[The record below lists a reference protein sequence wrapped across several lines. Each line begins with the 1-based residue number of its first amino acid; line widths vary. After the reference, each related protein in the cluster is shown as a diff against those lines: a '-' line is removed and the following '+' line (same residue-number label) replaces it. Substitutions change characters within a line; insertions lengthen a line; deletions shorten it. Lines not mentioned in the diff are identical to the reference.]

1 MPGPDLIGYG
11 EKTIGLGLW
20 PEFNHSSRC
29 LMEEKRR
36 KYSISS
42 DNSDTTDSHMTS
54 VSRCSKIPNTKSS
67 WSRQKEKKPSEVFR
81 TDLITAMKI
90 PDSHQL
96 SPDEYYI
103 LADPWRQEWEKGVQ
117 VPAGAEAIPEP
128 VIRITPLLEE
138 SPPQVSPSSLSASEI
153 SEVHRTCSQ
162 GVIRYDL
169 DEIDACWL
177 ELVNMEFREMEKPQ
191 LDEITLERVLEELET
206 MCYENMNIAIETEE
220 GLGIEYDEDVVCD
233 VCRSPEG
240 EDGNEMVFCDK
251 CNVCV
256 HQACYG
262 ILKVP
267 IGNWLCRTCALG
279 VQPKCLLCPKRG
291 GALKPTRSG
300 TKWVHVSCALWIPE
314 VSIGCPEKMEPITK
328 ISHIPASRWALSCSL
343 CKECTGTCIQCS
355 MPACITAFHVT
366 CAFDHNLDMRTIL
379 AENDEVKFKSFCLE
393 HSSGATKP
401 PDEARAEADQAQLD
415 LEKVTLRKQKLQQ
428 LEEDFYELVKP
439 SEVAENLDLTESLVD
454 FVYQYW
460 KLKRKAN
467 CNKPLLTPKTDEV
480 DNLAQQEQDVLYRR
494 LKLFTH
500 LRQDLERVRN
510 LCYMVTRREK
520 MKHSICKLQEQ
531 IFHLQMQLIKK
542 DLYPEQTGKR
552 TKGKKSDP
560 KRKGRDGRKSSPE
573 KKEKRKPGN
582 DSVLGQLAKGK
593 ARIQPKTFLT

>member
-1 MPGPDLIGYG
+1 
-11 EKTIGLGLW
+11 
-20 PEFNHSSRC
+20 
-29 LMEEKRR
+29 MEEKRR

-42 DNSDTTDSHMTS
+42 DNSDTTDSHATS
-54 VSRCSKIPNTKSS
+54 TSASRCSKLPSSTKSG
-67 WSRQKEKKPSEVFR
+67 WPRQNEKKPSEVFR

-90 PDSHQL
+90 PDSYQL
-96 SPDEYYI
+96 SPDDYYI

-128 VIRITPLLEE
+128 VVRILPPLEG
-138 SPPQVSPSSLSASEI
+138 PPAQASPSSTTLGEG
-153 SEVHRTCSQ
+153 SQ
-162 GVIRYDL
+162 PDWPGGSRYDL
-169 DEIDACWL
+169 DEIDAYWL
-177 ELVNMEFREMEKPQ
+177 ELINSELKEMERPE
-191 LDEITLERVLEELET
+191 LDELTLERVLEELET
-206 MCYENMNIAIETEE
+206 LCHQNMARAIETQE

-267 IGNWLCRTCALG
+267 TGSWLCRTCALG

-355 MPACITAFHVT
+355 MPSCVTAFHVT
-366 CAFDHNLDMRTIL
+366 CAFDHSLEMRTIL
-379 AENDEVKFKSFCLE
+379 ADNDEVKFKSFCQE
-393 HSSGATKP
+393 HSDGGPRNEPTSEP
-401 PDEARAEADQAQLD
+401 AEPSQAGED
-415 LEKVTLRKQKLQQ
+415 LEKVTLRKQRLQQ
-428 LEEDFYELVKP
+428 LEEDFYELVEP
-439 SEVAENLDLTESLVD
+439 AEVAERLDLAEVLVD
-454 FVYQYW
+454 FIYQYW

-467 CNKPLLTPKTDEV
+467 ANQPLLTPKTDEV

-500 LRQDLERVRN
+500 LRQDLERSGLGGEQRARR
-510 LCYMVTRREK
+510 VTRRGRAARAPRAA
-520 MKHSICKLQEQ
+520 L
-531 IFHLQMQLIKK
+531 
-542 DLYPEQTGKR
+542 R
-552 TKGKKSDP
+552 R
-560 KRKGRDGRKSSPE
+560 KRK
-573 KKEKRKPGN
+573 
-582 DSVLGQLAKGK
+582 
-593 ARIQPKTFLT
+593 

>member
-1 MPGPDLIGYG
+1 
-11 EKTIGLGLW
+11 
-20 PEFNHSSRC
+20 
-29 LMEEKRR
+29 MEEKRR

-42 DNSDTTDSHMTS
+42 DNSDTTDSHATS
-54 VSRCSKIPNTKSS
+54 TSTSRCSKLPSSTKSG
-67 WSRQKEKKPSEVFR
+67 WPRQNEKKPSEVFR

-90 PDSHQL
+90 PDSYQL
-96 SPDEYYI
+96 SPDDYYI

-128 VIRITPLLEE
+128 VVRILPPLEG
-138 SPPQVSPSSLSASEI
+138 PPAQASPSSTTLGEG
-153 SEVHRTCSQ
+153 SQ
-162 GVIRYDL
+162 PDWPGGSRYDL
-169 DEIDACWL
+169 DEIDAYWL
-177 ELVNMEFREMEKPQ
+177 ELINSELKEMERPE
-191 LDEITLERVLEELET
+191 LDELTLERVLEELET
-206 MCYENMNIAIETEE
+206 LCHQNMARAIETQE

-267 IGNWLCRTCALG
+267 TGSWLCRTCALG

-355 MPACITAFHVT
+355 MPSCVTAFHVT
-366 CAFDHNLDMRTIL
+366 CAFDHSLEMRTIL
-379 AENDEVKFKSFCLE
+379 ADNDEVKFKSFCQE
-393 HSSGATKP
+393 HSDGGPRNEPTSEP
-401 PDEARAEADQAQLD
+401 AEPSQAGED
-415 LEKVTLRKQKLQQ
+415 LEKVTLRKQRLQQ
-428 LEEDFYELVKP
+428 LEEDFYELVEP
-439 SEVAENLDLTESLVD
+439 AEVAERLDLAEALVD
-454 FVYQYW
+454 FIYQYW

-467 CNKPLLTPKTDEV
+467 ANQPLLTPKTDEV

-500 LRQDLERVRN
+500 LRQDLERSGLGGEQRARR
-510 LCYMVTRREK
+510 VTRR
-520 MKHSICKLQEQ
+520 
-531 IFHLQMQLIKK
+531 
-542 DLYPEQTGKR
+542 GKAAR
-552 TKGKKSDP
+552 AP
-560 KRKGRDGRKSSPE
+560 RAALRRKRK
-573 KKEKRKPGN
+573 
-582 DSVLGQLAKGK
+582 
-593 ARIQPKTFLT
+593 

>member
-1 MPGPDLIGYG
+1 
-11 EKTIGLGLW
+11 
-20 PEFNHSSRC
+20 
-29 LMEEKRR
+29 MEEKRR

-42 DNSDTTDSHMTS
+42 DNSDTTDSHATS
-54 VSRCSKIPNTKSS
+54 ASRCSKLPSSTKSG
-67 WSRQKEKKPSEVFR
+67 WPRQNEKKPSEVFR
-81 TDLITAMKI
+81 TDLITARKI
-90 PDSHQL
+90 PDSCQL
-96 SPDEYYI
+96 SPDDYYI

-128 VIRITPLLEE
+128 VVRILPPLEG
-138 SPPQVSPSSLSASEI
+138 PPTQVSPSSSELG
-153 SEVHRTCSQ
+153 EGSQ
-162 GVIRYDL
+162 PDWPGGSRYDL
-169 DEIDACWL
+169 DEIDAYWL
-177 ELVNMEFREMEKPQ
+177 ELINSELKEMERPE
-191 LDEITLERVLEELET
+191 LDELTLERVLEELET
-206 MCYENMNIAIETEE
+206 QCHQNMARAIETQE

-267 IGNWLCRTCALG
+267 TGSWLCRTCALG

-355 MPACITAFHVT
+355 MPSCVTAFHVT
-366 CAFDHNLDMRTIL
+366 CAFDHGLEMRTIL
-379 AENDEVKFKSFCLE
+379 ADNDEVKFKSFCQE
-393 HSSGATKP
+393 HSDGGPRGEPTSDPTEPSSAG
-401 PDEARAEADQAQLD
+401 ED
-415 LEKVTLRKQKLQQ
+415 LEKVTLRKQRLQQ
-428 LEEDFYELVKP
+428 LEEDFYELVEP
-439 SEVAENLDLTESLVD
+439 AEVAERLELAEALVD
-454 FVYQYW
+454 FIYQYW

-467 CNKPLLTPKTDEV
+467 ANQPLLTPKTDEV

-500 LRQDLERVRN
+500 LRQDLERRG
-510 LCYMVTRREK
+510 LGREQRARRATR
-520 MKHSICKLQEQ
+520 
-531 IFHLQMQLIKK
+531 
-542 DLYPEQTGKR
+542 
-552 TKGKKSDP
+552 
-560 KRKGRDGRKSSPE
+560 
-573 KKEKRKPGN
+573 
-582 DSVLGQLAKGK
+582 KGK
-593 ARIQPKTFLT
+593 AVRARRAAPRRKRK